1 MKKLTFILFVML
13 ALVGMK
19 ANAQM
24 YIVGNVPFGDWNPGG
39 GVEMTDNGDGTYTY
53 VTDQIS
59 GTVYFVFGDGQD
71 SNWTNFN
78 QNYRYGPL
86 QSNQQ
91 VKIDTEYT
99 TQKSTNGDVSYYFA
113 GTAGQAYTITFDTN
127 TSTFKIEGYVE
138 PFDPLTGQLFVL
150 GNVNGNNWNP
160 STGIEMTT
168 TDENVFTLTD
178 AEITDGG
185 DGYGYFSFTSKL
197 GEHAN
202 DWSITAYRRGAEVD
216 RTLVEDG
223 VPAVL
228 ADWGTDGAFMIAPG
242 LYDIEVNLSDNTV
255 MLIKKGDTPGPE
267 PYDGDVYILGEVNDN
282 GGWFTNKGV
291 LMTRDVENALY
302 TATITTAGEN
312 FPEDSEIGY
321 SYFSFTKQLADSAAD
336 WDAIAPYR
344 FGALSS
350 GDYMVTDEVL
360 GTEIPLQNNGQAF
373 CVPAGTWELTLSVN
387 EMTLVINKVTFEIG
401 DVNHSGGVDIADV
414 TALISIV
421 LKKSGYPAEA
431 DCNGDNEVN
440 IADVTM
446 LIGRVLSGSW

>member
-1 MKKLTFILFVML
+1 ML

-19 ANAQM
+19 ANAEM

-39 GVEMTDNGDGTYTY
+39 GVEMTDNGDGIYTY

-59 GTVYFVFGDGQD
+59 GTVYFVFGDGLD
-71 SNWTNFN
+71 SDWDVFN
-78 QNYRYGPL
+78 LNYRYGPL
-86 QSNQQ
+86 QSNEQ

-99 TQKSTNGDVSYYFA
+99 TQKSTNGGPSYFFT
-113 GTAGQAYTITFDTN
+113 GNAGQAYTITFDTN
-127 TSTFKIEGYVE
+127 ASTFKIEGYVE
-138 PFDPLTGQLFVL
+138 PINPLTGQLFTL

-160 STGIEMTT
+160 STGIEMAT

-197 GEHAN
+197 GVDAN
-202 DWSITAYRRGAEVD
+202 DWSFASYRRGAEVD

-223 VPAVL
+223 VPAEL
-228 ADWGTDGAFMIAPG
+228 ADWGSNGAFMIDPG
-242 LYDIEVNLSDNTV
+242 IYDIEVNLSGNTV
-255 MLIKKGDTPGPE
+255 TLTKKGDTPGPE

-282 GGWFTNKGV
+282 GGWFPNKGV

-302 TATITTAGEN
+302 TAIITTAGEN
-312 FPEDSEIGY
+312 FPDNSEIGY
-321 SYFSFTKQLADSAAD
+321 SYFSFTKQLTESDTD

-344 FGALSS
+344 FGAKGSS
-350 GDYMVTDEVL
+350 DYMVTDEVL

-373 CVPAGTWELTLSVN
+373 CVPAGNWELTLSVN
-387 EMTLVINKVTFEIG
+387 EMTLVINRKTFERG
-401 DVNHSGGVDIADV
+401 DVNHSGNVDIADV

-421 LKKSGYPAEA
+421 LKKAAFPAEA
-431 DCNGDNEVN
+431 DVN
-440 IADVTM
+440 SDGEATIADVTS
-446 LIGRVLSGSW
+446 LITRVLSGSWN